1 MSHEKYKNTCAILC
15 QCHFFFSCFTA
26 NVDSDSAAFK
36 GFFYPNTYLGQ
47 RYDESAGA
55 LLPAGETQVTVGG
68 VERAGRV
75 AARVRRP
82 HRARRHLVE
91 LLGAG
96 QAEQGQGVLPYGLLL
111 QDPGGNRRWRLPE
124 TFHP

>member
-1 MSHEKYKNTCAILC
+1 MWEIYGADKEQTRGCRLM
-15 QCHFFFSCFTA
+15 
-26 NVDSDSAAFK
+26 
-36 GFFYPNTYLGQ
+36 NTYLGQ
-47 RYDESAGA
+47 RYDQSAGA

-75 AARVRRP
+75 AARVGRP

-111 QDPGGNRRWRLPE
+111 QDPGGHSRWRLPE